1 MTQLIPE
8 QHQPVPCRLPPAVCF
23 LSSASRLLLAVCLL
37 LAFTSHASAAPS
49 RWTQQPSGTMAWLHS
64 VFFLNQNKGWAV
76 GSKGVFLTT
85 VDGGKTWQ
93 LKTRPTEDTLRD
105 VYFADDQNG
114 WLVCE
119 TNVYE
124 LKTKDEPIAYL
135 MSTSDGGAIW
145 KRVNIPDA
153 DVNTRFVRAV
163 FTRGGRG
170 WVFGEGGALF
180 ATRDAGETWV
190 RLRIPT
196 RHLLLGGTFIDDD
209 RGWLVG
215 AGATILETSDGGE
228 TWHLSRLTDAEGVR
242 FTATSFVDNRLG
254 WAVGSGG
261 KILRTVNGGRTW
273 ATQNSGVA
281 VDLLDVKFLSALE
294 GWAVGNEGTVIHTSD
309 GGLQWTIEAGSTRH
323 PLERVFFTDRE
334 HGWAVGFGGTIVA
347 YTRTDASSRQ

>member
-1 MTQLIPE
+1 MQSIPQQDKKE
-8 QHQPVPCRLPPAVCF
+8 HKKNRSASCRLLPAVC
-23 LSSASRLLLAVCLL
+23 LLLSAVCLL
-37 LAFTSHASAAPS
+37 LAFTFHASAATS
-49 RWTQQPSGTMAWLHS
+49 GWTRQASGTMAWLHS

-93 LKTRPTEDTLRD
+93 LKTRPTEDALRD

-124 LKTKDEPIAYL
+124 LKAKDEPLAYL
-135 MSTSDGGAIW
+135 MNTSDGGSTW

-153 DVNTRFVRAV
+153 DVNTRLVRAV
-163 FTRGGRG
+163 FTHGGRG

-196 RHLLLGGTFIDDD
+196 RHLLLGGTFIDED

-273 ATQNSGVA
+273 AAQTSGVA

>member
-1 MTQLIPE
+1 MQSIPQRDKKE
-8 QHQPVPCRLPPAVCF
+8 HKKNRSASCRLLPAVC
-23 LSSASRLLLAVCLL
+23 LLLSAVCLL
-37 LAFTSHASAAPS
+37 LAFTFHASAATS
-49 RWTQQPSGTMAWLHS
+49 GWTRQSSGTMAWLHS

-93 LKTRPTEDTLRD
+93 LKTRPTEDALRD

-124 LKTKDEPIAYL
+124 LKAKDEPLAYL
-135 MSTSDGGAIW
+135 MNTSDGGSTW

-153 DVNTRFVRAV
+153 DVNTRLVRAV
-163 FTRGGRG
+163 FTHGGRG

-196 RHLLLGGTFIDDD
+196 RHLLLGGTFIDED

-215 AGATILETSDGGE
+215 AGATI
-228 TWHLSRLTDAEGVR
+228 
-242 FTATSFVDNRLG
+242 
-254 WAVGSGG
+254 
-261 KILRTVNGGRTW
+261 
-273 ATQNSGVA
+273 
-281 VDLLDVKFLSALE
+281 DVKFLSALE